1 MATRP
6 NAGSLEAARQKYR
19 QERDKRLENGP
30 LQYLSLTDE
39 FTRYEAD
46 PRAEEAERAPINEAC
61 DVLIVGAG
69 HGGLLAG
76 AEIRKAGFTGLIRFI
91 DQAGAFG
98 GNWYWNRYPGAE
110 CDTESYIYMPL
121 LEETGYV
128 PSKKYANASE
138 ILEHAHRIARH
149 YGFYE
154 GAVFHTTV
162 TSMEWDED
170 LARWHVRTD
179 RDDEFRARY
188 VVVARGI
195 GLTRPRLPGIPGI
208 ADFQGHSFHTG
219 RWDFAYTGG
228 DNQGNLHKLRDKRVA
243 IIGTGG
249 SAIQCVPHLGESAEH
264 LYVFQRTPSSIDVR
278 GNRPTDDEFRASLEP
293 GWQWRRMESF
303 SLHTAGSIPFIK
315 QGAVFS
321 LIPPNET
328 PEDLIQDGF
337 TEVPRIIIG
346 LENRSSLSPD
356 ELEKLAEQFEL
367 TKMERIRNRVDEIVD
382 DKAVAE
388 ALKPYYRFWCK
399 RPCFNDEYIPTFNRP
414 NVTLVDTDGKGVER
428 ITARGVVAN
437 GKEYEVGLIVFASGY
452 DENGLA
458 LEITGRDGMTLS
470 QKWSEGL
477 CTLYGAQTHGFP
489 NCFLMQIPQA
499 GAGGNVTHSLWVQ
512 ARHIA
517 RIFKRVLERDFQTVD
532 VEKSAEDQWVDI
544 IARSSLVDP
553 NLLENC
559 TPGNYN
565 SEGQFSVEA
574 NTRNGFYGPGSLR
587 LL

>member
-19 QERDKRLENGP
+19 QERDKRVENGP
-30 LQYLSLTDE
+30 RQYLSLTDE
-39 FTRYEAD
+39 FTRYEID
-46 PRAEEAERAPINEAC
+46 PRAQQAERAPIHEAY

-91 DQAGAFG
+91 DQARDFG

-138 ILEHAHRIARH
+138 ILEHAQRIARH
-149 YGFYE
+149 YGFHE
-154 GAVFHTTV
+154 GAVFQTTV
-162 TSMEWDED
+162 TSMEWNEE

-188 VVVARGI
+188 VVIARGG
-195 GLTRPRLPGIPGI
+195 GLQRPRLPGIPGI

-228 DNQGNLHKLRDKRVA
+228 DNRGNLHKLRDKRVA
-243 IIGTGG
+243 MIGTGA
-249 SAIQCVPHLGESAEH
+249 SAIQCIPHLGESAEH
-264 LYVFQRTPSSIDVR
+264 LYVLQRTPSSIDVR
-278 GNRPTDDEFRASLEP
+278 ANRPTDDEFRASLEP
-293 GWQWRRMESF
+293 GWQWRRMENF
-303 SLHTAGSIPFIK
+303 SLHTAGSVPGIK

-337 TEVPRIIIG
+337 TEIPRIIIG
-346 LENRSSLSPD
+346 LENRSSLSPE
-356 ELEKLAEQFEL
+356 ELSELAEQFEL
-367 TKMERIRNRVDEIVD
+367 TKMERIRNRVDEIVK

-399 RPCFNDEYIPTFNRP
+399 RPCFHDEYLATYNRP
-414 NVTLVDTDGKGVER
+414 NVTLVDTDGKGRRAHHRTRCRRER
-428 ITARGVVAN
+428 QGVRGR
-437 GKEYEVGLIVFASGY
+437 SH
-452 DENGLA
+452 
-458 LEITGRDGMTLS
+458 R
-470 QKWSEGL
+470 L
-477 CTLYGAQTHGFP
+477 CQ
-489 NCFLMQIPQA
+489 
-499 GAGGNVTHSLWVQ
+499 
-512 ARHIA
+512 
-517 RIFKRVLERDFQTVD
+517 RIRSR
-532 VEKSAEDQWVDI
+532 
-544 IARSSLVDP
+544 RSS
-553 NLLENC
+553 
-559 TPGNYN
+559 
-565 SEGQFSVEA
+565 S
-574 NTRNGFYGPGSLR
+574 
-587 LL
+587 